1 MLCLYCISSFSSRAE
16 KNKSL
21 FTERCNQISIESTPL
36 FPAAD
41 RAARTR
47 GPIPCLGLGWSR
59 MGQTLQLLKIIK
71 IKIKISHLYELKSQI
86 KSLFNNLGVVTGA
99 LIAQNVPHEV
109 QIPIPTEGILSPLT
123 AGLCSA
129 TSKGTHRPLHD
140 HKQQSELFSQQ
151 KKPHHIAELLVN
163 LTVLEK
169 KMDNMTACLSAASW
183 MSLFC
188 DNTIRNLCR
197 CSHCSS
203 VLVALGTIILN
214 LYAKV
219 FWDHLW
225 EYHFAQ

>member
-1 MLCLYCISSFSSRAE
+1 MLQPNLHREHSSFPSSWQSCPYTWSHPLPGAGLKPDGTNTAIAKNN
-16 KNKSL
+16 KNKNKNL
-21 FTERCNQISIESTPL
+21 PPVWTEISNQILVQSWCCYRSTDCTKCPRWG
-36 FPAAD
+36 PNPHSH
-41 RAARTR
+41 R
-47 GPIPCLGLGWSR
+47 GNSAHHR
-59 MGQTLQLLKIIK
+59 
-71 IKIKISHLYELKSQI
+71 
-86 KSLFNNLGVVTGA
+86 
-99 LIAQNVPHEV
+99 
-109 QIPIPTEGILSPLT
+109 LT

-129 TSKGTHRPLHD
+129 TSKVTHRPLHD
-140 HKQQSELFSQQ
+140 NKQQSELFSQQ
-151 KKPHHIAELLVN
+151 KKTHHIAELLVN

>member
-41 RAARTR
+41 RDARAR

-109 QIPIPTEGILSPLT
+109 QIPIPTEGILPISGSLQGCAQPPARELT
-123 AGLCSA
+123 DHSMTISSNQNCFL
-129 TSKGTHRPLHD
+129 SK
-140 HKQQSELFSQQ
+140 
-151 KKPHHIAELLVN
+151 KKPTTLLS
-163 LTVLEK
+163 TW
-169 KMDNMTACLSAASW
+169 SI
-183 MSLFC
+183 SLC
-188 DNTIRNLCR
+188 
-197 CSHCSS
+197 
-203 VLVALGTIILN
+203 
-214 LYAKV
+214 
-219 FWDHLW
+219 
-225 EYHFAQ
+225 